1 MRKCGENG
9 LTLMELLITV
19 TILLIIAAVATPLLS
34 SSLDAHRSGIARSRL
49 YQEGLLAIER
59 MTAGA
64 KKTTFLTVPNNR
76 KPSRDIL
83 AFSRLVNTDGD
94 FYFGAWGN
102 PLFPRIDEDT
112 HDYFS
117 SGGYG
122 IRGVD
127 EDGDELFD
135 EGQQSDDDE
144 DGLTG
149 EDKFDGL
156 DNDLDGNIDE
166 NVTKDMNQDGAY
178 GIKGI
183 DDDGDGQVDEGVG
196 EDSDDDEDGLKNE
209 EVVLFAVYLYNS
221 AAKTLTEIH
230 SDPVTGILGSAPKV
244 VLSDHVTN
252 FEAFFEAPE
261 RIRIT
266 LSLTG
271 DNGES
276 ATFTEYV
283 CPRNVFQKTG
293 KRVR

>member
-1 MRKCGENG
+1 MKPRGENG

-49 YQEGLLAIER
+49 YQEGLMAMER

-64 KKTTFLTVPNNR
+64 IKTTFLTVPNNR

-83 AFSRLVNTDGD
+83 AFSRLVNTDND
-94 FYFGAWGN
+94 FYFGD
-102 PLFPRIDEDT
+102 PLFPRIDEDQ
-112 HDYFS
+112 HSFFS
-117 SGGYG
+117 SGGHG
-122 IRGVD
+122 IIGVD
-127 EDGDELFD
+127 EDGDGLID
-135 EGQQSDDDE
+135 EGDPNDDDE
-144 DGLTG
+144 DGLID
-149 EDKFDGL
+149 EDPFDGI
-156 DNDLDGNIDE
+156 DNDGDGNIDE
-166 NVTKDMNQDGAY
+166 EMIKDMNLDSAY
-178 GIKGI
+178 GLKGI

-196 EDSDDDEDGLKNE
+196 EASDDDEDGVKNE
-209 EVVLFAVYLYNS
+209 EQVLFAVYVYNS

-230 SDPVTGILGSAPKV
+230 SDPVTGIMGSAPKV

-252 FEAFFEAPE
+252 FEALFEAPD

-276 ATFTEYV
+276 VTFTEYV

-293 KRVR
+293 KRVK